1 MMKHRLLFAGLVAS
15 AALVGCTNDEFLETA
30 GSESASKGE
39 TSLVFDG
46 FGGATDT
53 RMAYD
58 DGSFKWQKNDEIGVR
73 RVSGDIVI
81 SNTMFKVVGTSDQ
94 NVGDPS
100 TWNKEQGAYAY
111 FESNDETLHEA
122 DYIVTFPYDKSSVQD
137 GKVIGRLPVAQVANE
152 NDGTLNPN
160 NEYAGNYGFMMS
172 TATHMEGGQNTE
184 HFTLYPVFSR
194 IAFNITES
202 TTLDEVKVQSIILES
217 QDGSA
222 IFPTTLEVGA
232 DVKVAADGSHLD
244 TSYMTPGEEK
254 VSEIVLTTVET
265 ELNAATPKTWY
276 MTLVPG
282 TYDKFQVRVNTNKGY
297 FVKTYDG
304 RTFNTGNSTTANID
318 ITSLEP
324 YTEYVVASEIDW
336 KQALGNIAAY
346 LSSSSGNP
354 SIGNTS
360 TIRVLGNV
368 EIDAENFRAAA
379 LSTRHTIN
387 VVGDGSITID
397 GDLTQKT
404 TSPDVTTTLGI
415 MNFNVP
421 VTVKGSFYEVAE
433 GDQLTFA
440 ELNVVG
446 GSGNIG
452 NFNPTNGQNY
462 TSIVVKKGV
471 VTGTTTYHTSA
482 ANAALTMENVAF
494 GGLVTVSAMETNGN
508 NADTKTTKVNFKNC
522 TFAGGLDA
530 ENKYSS
536 SKPVYVTVDGGS
548 VENQAGTAALSLGW
562 TAGSET
568 YAKST
573 VYVKGN
579 VSADVVDVNGD
590 AVETGVLDIIGN
602 LTVNSK
608 VDFLSGV
615 ESKIYVEK
623 DATLTLGENAT
634 FNVVSANAALLE
646 GTLVNNGLMTVPE
659 KVVLTDI
666 EHNNQHLGTINN
678 NGVLFAPAAKWYE
691 NQYVSVNHVGDYEY
705 VLSNVTTANL
715 ADAVKASEDAD
726 RDDITGV
733 ELTNTSGYTFTTGT
747 NYSAYDLY
755 VTANTT
761 LTAPGCTFGNMTVRA
776 DVTLDNQAA
785 STTEFD
791 NVVIEK
797 GKLTIDNTTGAAT
810 TLKCDDMDLFKN
822 TTLEHA
828 NQLDCANEAW
838 SDGYK
843 GTVIWD

>member
-1 MMKHRLLFAGLVAS
+1 MKHRLLFAGLVAS

-73 RVSGDIVI
+73 RVSGNIVI

-265 ELNAATPKTWY
+265 ELNAATPETWY

-397 GDLTQKT
+397 GDLAQKT
-404 TSPDVTTTLGI
+404 SPNVTTTLGI

-421 VTVKGSFYEVAE
+421 VTVKGNFYEVAE

-452 NFNPTNGQNY
+452 NFEPTNGQNY

-471 VTGTTTYHTSA
+471 ITGTTKYHTSA

-494 GGLVTVSAMETNGN
+494 GGLVTVSAMTADGN
-508 NADTKTTKVNFKNC
+508 NAINKTTKVNFNNC
-522 TFAGGLDA
+522 TFAGGLTVDDA
-530 ENKYSS
+530 WNNST
-536 SKPVYVTVDGGS
+536 VVTVNGGNI
-548 VENQAGTAALSLGW
+548 ENQAGTATLSLGW
-562 TAGSET
+562 TTGNNAYT
-568 YAKST
+568 ST

-579 VSADVVDVNGD
+579 VSADNVEVNGN
-590 AVETGVLDIIGN
+590 ANAGATLDIIGS
-602 LTVNSK
+602 LTVNESMTYTSLANALSK
-608 VDFLSGV
+608 VLV
-615 ESKIYVEK
+615 EQ

-733 ELTNTSGYTFTTGT
+733 ELTNTSGYTFTTATGT

-755 VTANTT
+755 VTANTM

-776 DVTLDNQAA
+776 NVTLNNKTA

-791 NVVIEK
+791 NVVIES

-838 SDGYK
+838 SDGDT
-843 GTVIWD
+843 GTIVWD

>member
-346 LSSSSGNP
+346 LSDNSNSSS
-354 SIGNTS
+354 IGSTS

-368 EIDAENFRAAA
+368 EIDAEDFRAAA

-387 VVGDGSITID
+387 VVGDGSITIN
-397 GDLTQKT
+397 GDLKQKT

-421 VTVKGSFYEVAE
+421 VTVKGSFYEVAG

-446 GSGNIG
+446 GDDNIG
-452 NFNPTNGQNY
+452 NFYPTNGQNY

-494 GGLVTVSAMETNGN
+494 GGLVTVSAMTANGN
-508 NADTKTTKVNFKNC
+508 NAANKTTKVNFNNC
-522 TFAGGLDA
+522 TFAGGLTVEDIW
-530 ENKYSS
+530 NGNS
-536 SKPVYVTVDGGS
+536 VVTVNGGNI
-548 VENQAGTAALSLGW
+548 ENQAGTAALSLGW
-562 TAGSET
+562 TTGSNAYT
-568 YAKST
+568 ST

-579 VSADVVDVNGD
+579 VSADKVYVNGN
-590 AVETGVLDIIGN
+590 ANAGATLDIIGS
-602 LTVNSK
+602 LTVNESMMYTDIPNAK
-608 VDFLSGV
+608 SEVLV
-615 ESKIYVEK
+615 EQ

>member
-15 AALVGCTNDEFLETA
+15 AALVGCTNDEFLETV
-30 GSESASKGE
+30 GNESASKGE

-58 DGSFKWQKNDEIGVR
+58 NGSFKWQKDDEIGVR
-73 RVSGDIVI
+73 RVSGNIVI
-81 SNTMFKVVGTSDQ
+81 SNTMFKVDGTSDQ

-100 TWNKEQGAYAY
+100 TWNGAQGAYAY
-111 FESNDETLHEA
+111 FISNDETLHEA

-194 IAFNITES
+194 IALNITES
-202 TTLDEVKVQSIILES
+202 TTLDGVKVQSIILES

-254 VSEIVLTTVET
+254 VSEIVLTTKEM

-346 LSSSSGNP
+346 LSNAFGNP

-368 EIDAENFRAAA
+368 KIAAENFRAAP

-387 VVGDGSITID
+387 VIGDGSITIN
-397 GDLTQKT
+397 GDLTQKKT
-404 TSPDVTTTLGI
+404 PDATTTLGI

-421 VTVKGSFYEVAE
+421 VTVKGDFCEVAT

-446 GSGNIG
+446 GDDDNIG
-452 NFNPTNGQNY
+452 NFNPTSGQNY
-462 TSIVVKKGV
+462 TSILVKKGV
-471 VTGTTTYHTSA
+471 VTGATKYHTDA

-530 ENKYSS
+530 ENKYTN

-562 TAGSET
+562 TAGSQT

-579 VSADVVDVNGD
+579 VSADVVDVNGN

-608 VDFLSGV
+608 VDFLSDV
-615 ESKIYVEK
+615 QSKIYVEK

-634 FNVVSANAALLE
+634 FNVVSANAARLE
-646 GTLVNNGLMTVPE
+646 GTLVNNGLMTVPAG
-659 KVVLTDI
+659 VILTDI

-678 NGVLFAPAAKWYE
+678 NGVLFAPAEKWYE

-705 VLSNVTTANL
+705 VLSNVITANL
-715 ADAVKASEDAD
+715 ANAVKESEDAD
-726 RDDITGV
+726 RDDITGI
-733 ELTNTSGYTFTTGT
+733 ELTSTSGYTFATGT

-755 VTANTT
+755 VTANTV

-776 DVTLDNQAA
+776 NVALNNKAA

-791 NVVIEK
+791 NVIIES
-797 GKLTIDNTTGAAT
+797 GKLTINNMTGAAT

-828 NQLDCANEAW
+828 NQLDCANKAW
-838 SDGYK
+838 SDGNT
-843 GTVIWD
+843 GTIIWD